1 MASSLV
7 AGIRVRA
14 PSEADLAAVAGL
26 IAQLGYPPTV
36 AQMRARLQDLAASA
50 ADHVFVADVDGAVA
64 GLATLHVAR
73 LPQMEQP
80 RAELTALV
88 TDAGFRRRGVARKLL
103 EAVEDAARGE
113 GCDLLFL
120 RTNQQRDDSHAF
132 YRDNGFQETHLTFN
146 KELTRGVRRDN
157 ANG

>member
-1 MASSLV
+1 M
-7 AGIRVRA
+7 
-14 PSEADLAAVAGL
+14 E
-26 IAQLGYPPTV
+26 PP
-36 AQMRARLQDLAASA
+36 RGGR
-50 ADHVFVADVDGAVA
+50 
-64 GLATLHVAR
+64 
-73 LPQMEQP
+73 P
-80 RAELTALV
+80 ALV
-88 TDAGFRRRGVARKLL
+88 TGAGCRRGGGARKLL